1 MATTETIREKREAA
15 ETAGNLRILVVDDDD
30 ALRHSLARV
39 LEQNGYEVVTAG
51 CGQGARAVLAD
62 KEVAVALLDLVLPD
76 VEGLELLREIKTTQP
91 DTEVLVVTAFGSI
104 EGAVE
109 AMRQGAYDYLTK
121 PFRAGELLATVA
133 KALERS
139 ALERENRW
147 LRLQLS
153 QQAIDRILVG
163 HSAAMQR
170 VKRLVEQVAP
180 STAPVII
187 EGESGTGKELVAEA
201 LHRASPRASRP
212 LIKLS
217 CAALPETLLEAEL
230 FGFERGAF
238 TGAVSRK
245 PGRFDL
251 ANGGTLFLD
260 EVVDIPLTTQVK
272 LLRVLQD
279 GTYERLG
286 GRETLRSDARILAA
300 TNRNLEQA
308 VRDGKFREDL
318 YYRLN
323 VIAVKLPPLRER
335 KDEIPLLAHHFRRIY
350 AARNHKEIEDIS
362 PATMS
367 CLVAY
372 PWPGNVREL
381 ENVIERAVV
390 LCEGRALLP
399 HLLPEALNPTCARGS
414 TGGAA
419 AEKPPI
425 VTLTFPVGTTMR
437 EIQDL
442 AIEAMLEHTQN
453 RRSSAASLLGIHPRT
468 IARHRGRPSDDD
480 ATEFAAD

>member
-1 MATTETIREKREAA
+1 MATMEAVRDEREAPA
-15 ETAGNLRILVVDDDD
+15 NPGALRVLVVDDDD

-39 LEQNGYEVVTAG
+39 LEQNGFEVVTAG
-51 CGQGARAVLAD
+51 GAQGARAVLAEKD
-62 KEVAVALLDLVLPD
+62 VAVVLLDLVLPD
-76 VEGLELLREIKTTQP
+76 VEGLELLRDIKTTHP

-109 AMRQGAYDYLTK
+109 AMREGAYNYLTK
-121 PFRAGELLATVA
+121 PFRAGELLATLA
-133 KALERS
+133 KALEKS

-201 LHRASPRASRP
+201 LHRASPRASKP

-323 VIAVKLPPLRER
+323 VITVRLPSLRER

-350 AARNHKEIEDIS
+350 AARNHKEITDIS

-372 PWPGNVREL
+372 EWPGNVREL

-390 LCEGRALLP
+390 LCDGGTLLP
-399 HLLPEALNPTCARGS
+399 HLLPDALNPTCARG
-414 TGGAA
+414 AA
-419 AEKPPI
+419 GEAAGDKSPI
-425 VTLTFPVGTTMR
+425 VTLTFPVGTSMR

-442 AIEAMLEHTQN
+442 AIEAVLEHTQN
-453 RRSSAASLLGIHPRT
+453 RRKQAASLLGIHART
-468 IARHRGRPSDDD
+468 ISRRRNRPANAADD
-480 ATEFAAD
+480 FAAD

>member
-1 MATTETIREKREAA
+1 MATMEAVRDEREAPA
-15 ETAGNLRILVVDDDD
+15 NPGTLRVLVVDDDD

-39 LEQNGYEVVTAG
+39 LEQNGFEVVTAG
-51 CGQGARAVLAD
+51 GAQGARAVLAEKD
-62 KEVAVALLDLVLPD
+62 VAVVLLDLVLPD
-76 VEGLELLREIKTTQP
+76 VEGLELLRDIKTTHP

-109 AMRQGAYDYLTK
+109 AMREGAYNYLTK
-121 PFRAGELLATVA
+121 PFRAGELLATLA
-133 KALERS
+133 KALEKS

-201 LHRASPRASRP
+201 LHRASPRASKP

-251 ANGGTLFLD
+251 ATGGTLFLD
-260 EVVDIPLTTQVK
+260 EVVDIPLSTQVK

-308 VRDGKFREDL
+308 VREGKFREDL
-318 YYRLN
+318 YYR
-323 VIAVKLPPLRER
+323 
-335 KDEIPLLAHHFRRIY
+335 
-350 AARNHKEIEDIS
+350 
-362 PATMS
+362 
-367 CLVAY
+367 
-372 PWPGNVREL
+372 
-381 ENVIERAVV
+381 
-390 LCEGRALLP
+390 
-399 HLLPEALNPTCARGS
+399 
-414 TGGAA
+414 
-419 AEKPPI
+419 
-425 VTLTFPVGTTMR
+425 
-437 EIQDL
+437 
-442 AIEAMLEHTQN
+442 
-453 RRSSAASLLGIHPRT
+453 
-468 IARHRGRPSDDD
+468 
-480 ATEFAAD
+480 

>member
-1 MATTETIREKREAA
+1 MATMEAVREAHEA
-15 ETAGNLRILVVDDDD
+15 RAVPAGGHRLLVVDDDES
-30 ALRHSLARV
+30 LRHSLSRV
-39 LEQNGYEVVTAG
+39 LEQNGYEVLAAASA
-51 CGQGARAVLAD
+51 QEARGILSER
-62 KEVAVALLDLVLPD
+62 EVAVVLLDLVLPD
-76 VEGLELLREIKTTQP
+76 TEDLELLRDIKNMQP
-91 DTEVLVVTAFGSI
+91 DAEVLVVTAFGSI

-109 AMRQGAYDYLTK
+109 AMRQGAYNYLTK
-121 PFRAGELLATVA
+121 PFRAGELLATLA
-133 KALERS
+133 KALERA
-139 ALERENRW
+139 ALQRENRW
-147 LRLQLS
+147 LRMQVS

-163 HSAAMQR
+163 NSAAMQR

-201 LHRASPRASRP
+201 LHRASPRASKA

-230 FGFERGAF
+230 FGYERGAF

-251 ANGGTLFLD
+251 ATGGTLFLD
-260 EVVDIPLTTQVK
+260 EIVDIPLTTQVK

-318 YYRLN
+318 FYRLN
-323 VIAVKLPPLRER
+323 VIGVKLPPLRDR
-335 KDEIPLLAHHFRRIY
+335 RDEIPILAHHFRRLY
-350 AARNHKEIEDIS
+350 AARNQKEIREIS

-372 PWPGNVREL
+372 DWPGNVREL
-381 ENVIERAVV
+381 ENIIERAVV
-390 LCEGRALLP
+390 LCEGNALQP
-399 HLLPEALNPTCARGS
+399 HLLPEALNPTAARGPGRE
-414 TGGAA
+414 TGEG
-419 AEKPPI
+419 EKSPI
-425 VTLTFPVGTTMR
+425 VTLTFPVGTSMR

-442 AIEAMLEHTQN
+442 AIQALLEHTQN
-453 RRSSAASLLGIHPRT
+453 RRSTAASLLGIHPRT
-468 IARHRGRPSDDD
+468 IARHYHD
-480 ATEFAAD
+480 EQEK

>member
-1 MATTETIREKREAA
+1 MATMEAVREEQETRAVSASGHR
-15 ETAGNLRILVVDDDD
+15 LLVVDDDD
-30 ALRHSLARV
+30 ALRHSLTRV
-39 LEQNGYEVVTAG
+39 LEQNGYDVLAAASAQQARGLLSEKEIEVV
-51 CGQGARAVLAD
+51 
-62 KEVAVALLDLVLPD
+62 LLDLVLPD
-76 VEGLELLREIKTTQP
+76 TEDLELLRDIKSMQP
-91 DTEVLVVTAFGSI
+91 VAEVMVVTAFGSI

-109 AMRQGAYDYLTK
+109 AMRQGAYNYLTK
-121 PFRAGELLATVA
+121 PFRAGELLATLA
-133 KALERS
+133 KALERA
-139 ALERENRW
+139 ALQRENRC
-147 LRLQLS
+147 LRLQVS
-153 QQAIDRILVG
+153 QQAVDRILVG
-163 HSAAMQR
+163 NSTAMQR

-201 LHRASPRASRP
+201 LHRASPRAMKP

-260 EVVDIPLTTQVK
+260 EVVDIPLSTQVK

-318 YYRLN
+318 FYRLN
-323 VIAVKLPPLRER
+323 VIGLKLPPLRER
-335 KDEIPLLAHHFRRIY
+335 RDEIPILAHHFRRLY
-350 AARNHKEIEDIS
+350 AARNQKEIRDIS

-367 CLVAY
+367 CLVTY
-372 PWPGNVREL
+372 EWPGNVREL
-381 ENVIERAVV
+381 ENIIERAVV
-390 LCEGRALLP
+390 LSEGSTLQP
-399 HLLPEALNPTCARGS
+399 HLLPEALNPTAARGPARGS
-414 TGGAA
+414 SD
-419 AEKPPI
+419 AERSPI

-442 AIEAMLEHTQN
+442 AIQAVLEHTQN
-453 RRSSAASLLGIHPRT
+453 RRTMAATLLRIHPRT
-468 IARHRGRPSDDD
+468 IARHRQEHP
-480 ATEFAAD
+480 EE

>member
-1 MATTETIREKREAA
+1 MATMEAVRDEREAPA
-15 ETAGNLRILVVDDDD
+15 NPGALRVLVVDDDD

-39 LEQNGYEVVTAG
+39 LEQNGFEVVTAG
-51 CGQGARAVLAD
+51 GAQGARAVLAEKD
-62 KEVAVALLDLVLPD
+62 VAVVLLDLVLPD
-76 VEGLELLREIKTTQP
+76 VEGLELLRDIKTTHP

-109 AMRQGAYDYLTK
+109 AMREGAYNYLTK
-121 PFRAGELLATVA
+121 PFRAGELLATLA
-133 KALERS
+133 KALEKS

-201 LHRASPRASRP
+201 LHRASPRASKP

-251 ANGGTLFLD
+251 ATGGTLFLD
-260 EVVDIPLTTQVK
+260 EVVDIPLSTQVK

-323 VIAVKLPPLRER
+323 VIAVKLPSLRER

-350 AARNHKEIEDIS
+350 AARNRKEIADIS
-362 PATMS
+362 PAAMS

-372 PWPGNVREL
+372 DWPGNVREL

-390 LCEGRALLP
+390 LCEGGALLP
-399 HLLPEALNPTCARGS
+399 HLLPDALNPTCARGS
-414 TGGAA
+414 AGEAAGG
-419 AEKPPI
+419 KSPI
-425 VTLTFPVGTTMR
+425 VTLTFPVGTSMR

-442 AIEAMLEHTQN
+442 AIEAVLEHTQN
-453 RRSSAASLLGIHPRT
+453 RRAQAASLLGIHART
-468 IARHRGRPSDDD
+468 IARHRSRRPDD
-480 ATEFAAD
+480 ADNFAA

>member
-1 MATTETIREKREAA
+1 MATMEAVREAP
-15 ETAGNLRILVVDDDD
+15 ETRAASPGGHRLLVVDDDD
-30 ALRHSLARV
+30 ALRHSLSRV
-39 LEQNGYEVVTAG
+39 LEQNGYEVLAAASA
-51 CGQGARAVLAD
+51 QQARSVLSEQD
-62 KEVAVALLDLVLPD
+62 VAVVLLDLVLPD
-76 VEGLELLREIKTTQP
+76 TEDLELLRDIKNIQP
-91 DTEVLVVTAFGSI
+91 DAEVLVVTAFGSI

-109 AMRQGAYDYLTK
+109 AMRQGAYNYLTK
-121 PFRAGELLATVA
+121 PFRAGELLATLA

-139 ALERENRW
+139 ALQRENRW
-147 LRLQLS
+147 LRMQVS

-163 HSAAMQR
+163 NSTAMQR

-201 LHRASPRASRP
+201 LHRASPRASKP

-230 FGFERGAF
+230 FGYERGAF

-260 EVVDIPLTTQVK
+260 EIVDIPLTTQVK

-286 GRETLRSDARILAA
+286 GRETLRSEARILAA

-318 YYRLN
+318 FYRLN
-323 VIAVKLPPLRER
+323 VIGIKLPPLRDR
-335 KDEIPLLAHHFRRIY
+335 RDEIPILAHHFRKLY
-350 AARNHKEIEDIS
+350 AVRNQKDIRDIS

-367 CLVAY
+367 CLLAY
-372 PWPGNVREL
+372 DWPGNVREL
-381 ENVIERAVV
+381 ENIIERAVV
-390 LCEGRALLP
+390 LCEGSALQP
-399 HLLPEALNPTCARGS
+399 HLLPESLNPTAARGPARDPS
-414 TGGAA
+414 EG
-419 AEKPPI
+419 ESSPI
-425 VTLTFPVGTTMR
+425 VTLTFPVGTSMR

-442 AIEAMLEHTQN
+442 AIQAMLEHTQN
-453 RRSSAASLLGIHPRT
+453 HRSTAATLLGIHPRT
-468 IARHRGRPSDDD
+468 IARHRNDHR
-480 ATEFAAD
+480 EK